1 MFVLSCCIATT
12 TSYCILTRCQKKYHV
27 VMSGHTI
34 ALILWL
40 PSIKVS
46 NSPSWYT
53 FELYENKSSERL
65 LSEGEDFQAHSDLIH
80 GNGSP
85 NECSSRS
92 AASMI
97 IAFALISQVGWMRAS
112 VASSRVKYCLDKA
125 LVWLRDMRKPPTISV
140 PIRQFTD
147 KQSPICNSSSPTPP
161 LPKPKRKDKKTQNQ
175 KEML

>member
-1 MFVLSCCIATT
+1 MFVFSCCIATT
-12 TSYCILTRCQKKYHV
+12 TSYRVLTRCLKKYHV

-53 FELYENKSSERL
+53 FELHENKSSGRM
-65 LSEGEDFQAHSDLIH
+65 LSEGKDFQAHSDLIH

-85 NECSSRS
+85 NECSSPS
-92 AASMI
+92 AVNI
-97 IAFALISQVGWMRAS
+97 IIVFALIRQVGWMRATCS
-112 VASSRVKYCLDKA
+112 IFKGQILFISGTGLTKSHEKASYN
-125 LVWLRDMRKPPTISV
+125 LRSNK
-140 PIRQFTD
+140 TD
-147 KQSPICNSSSPTPP
+147 KQPSICNSSSPTPSS
-161 LPKPKRKDKKTQNQ
+161 PKPKWKDRKIQNP